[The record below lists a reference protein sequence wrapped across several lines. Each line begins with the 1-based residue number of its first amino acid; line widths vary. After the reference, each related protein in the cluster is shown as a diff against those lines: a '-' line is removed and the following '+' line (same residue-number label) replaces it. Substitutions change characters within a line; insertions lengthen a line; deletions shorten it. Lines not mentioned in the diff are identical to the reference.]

1 MLGGSTGN
9 YEDRQQEASKS
20 YMNRE
25 DGMEKS
31 KKLT

>member
-1 MLGGSTGN
+1 MLGKSMAN

-20 YMNRE
+20 DLNRE

-31 KKLT
+31 KNLT